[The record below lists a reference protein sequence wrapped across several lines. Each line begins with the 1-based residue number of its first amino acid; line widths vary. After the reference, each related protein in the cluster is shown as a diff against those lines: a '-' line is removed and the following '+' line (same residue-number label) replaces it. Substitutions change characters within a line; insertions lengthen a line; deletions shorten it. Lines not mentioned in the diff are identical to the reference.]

1 MLQKMRNKQPRG
13 EKGETLVILIDSL
26 FLAEQEAVRK
36 AQEELTKQ
44 KEVIMAKDK
53 ELKVR
58 KKLHYLKMFHT
69 LPNGF

>member
-1 MLQKMRNKQPRG
+1 ML
-13 EKGETLVILIDSL
+13 LILIENL
-26 FLAEQEAVRK
+26 FLAAQETVRK
-36 AQEELTKQ
+36 AQEELAKQ

-69 LPNGF
+69 LPHGSNSNGVVLLSSCVIH

>member
-1 MLQKMRNKQPRG
+1 ML
-13 EKGETLVILIDSL
+13 LILNESL
-26 FLAEQEAVRK
+26 FLAEQEAVRQ
-36 AQEELTKQ
+36 AQEELAKQ

-69 LPNGF
+69 LPQGSNSNRVVLLSSCDIH